1 MRAAIKESADRGVTY
16 VTDAPEP
23 KAGDG
28 AVVIEI
34 AAASLCGTDR
44 ECYEWSPAA
53 QAFNLGLPVVLGH
66 EGAGTVVEVG
76 PGVDTLRVGDRVAL
90 ESHLPCGRC
99 FTCRTGDSHTC
110 EHTQILGMHFNGV
123 FAERVAAPASICVPL
138 PDSVSLET
146 GALLESA
153 GVAVHAVQRAGYAG
167 YSVAGRGVLVSGA
180 GPVGMV
186 VARLASLLGA
196 AYVIVIEPNPFRRA
210 EAERLGVIAMEP
222 GDEVLERARE
232 LSGHRGGADVAFECS
247 GAAAALPPLFEAV
260 RREGTVVTVGH
271 PGRAVEID
279 VAAQINKR
287 GITLRGIFGRRLWE
301 TWEQT
306 LFLLDSGRLD
316 LDWLI
321 THRLR
326 MDQVDDAIGL
336 LTRDAC
342 KVLLVPGLG

>member
-1 MRAAIKESADRGVTY
+1 MRAVVKATAGKGVEY

-28 AVVIEI
+28 TVVVEI

-66 EGAGTVVEVG
+66 EAAGTIVEVG
-76 PGVDTLRVGDRVAL
+76 ARVGNLRVGDRVAL
-90 ESHLPCGRC
+90 ESHLPCGEC
-99 FTCRTGDSHTC
+99 FACRTGDAHTC
-110 EHTQILGMHFNGV
+110 ERTQILGMHFDGV
-123 FAERVAAPASICVPL
+123 FAERVAVPHNICVPL
-138 PDSVSLET
+138 PDSVPLET

-153 GVAVHAVQRAGYAG
+153 GVAVHAIQRAG

-186 VARLASLLGA
+186 VARLASLMGA

-210 EAERLGVIAMEP
+210 EAERLGVITMEP
-222 GDEVLERARE
+222 GEGVAERSRE

-247 GAAAALPPLFEAV
+247 GAAAALPPLFDAV
-260 RREGTVVTVGH
+260 RREGMVVTVGH
-271 PGRAVEID
+271 PGRAVPID
-279 VAAQINKR
+279 IAAQINKR
-287 GITLRGIFGRRLWE
+287 GITLRGIFGRRLWD

-306 LFLLDSGRLD
+306 LFLMNSGRLD

-321 THRLR
+321 THRLKLS
-326 MDQVDDAIGL
+326 QVDEAIDL
-336 LTRDAC
+336 LTGDAC
-342 KVLLVPGLG
+342 KVLLMPGMG

>member
-1 MRAAIKESADRGVTY
+1 MRAVVKAAAGKGVQYTAD
-16 VTDAPEP
+16 AAEP

-28 AVVIEI
+28 AVVVEV

-53 QAFNLGLPVVLGH
+53 QAFDLGLPVILGH
-66 EGAGTVVEVG
+66 EAAGTVVEVG
-76 PGVDTLRVGDRVAL
+76 AGVENLRVGDRVAL
-90 ESHLPCGRC
+90 ESHLPCAQC
-99 FTCRTGDSHTC
+99 FACRTGDAHTC
-110 EHTQILGMHFNGV
+110 ERTQILGMHFDGV
-123 FAERVAAPASICVPL
+123 FAERVAVPHRIAVPL
-138 PDSVSLET
+138 PDGVSLET

-153 GVAVHAVQRAGYAG
+153 GVAVHAIQRAG

-186 VARLASLLGA
+186 VARLASLMGA

-210 EAERLGVIAMEP
+210 EAERLGVLTMEP
-222 GDEVLERARE
+222 GEGVAERSRE
-232 LSGHRGGADVAFECS
+232 LSGNRGGADVAFECS
-247 GAAAALPPLFEAV
+247 GAASALPPLFDAV

-271 PGRAVEID
+271 PGRPVAID

-306 LFLLDSGRLD
+306 LLLLNSGRLD

-321 THRLR
+321 THRLQLS
-326 MDQVDDAIGL
+326 QVDEAIDL
-336 LTRDAC
+336 LTGDAC